1 VRSIAGAKKDIQFGW
16 ASGMAVLPDGGMLV
30 SDYTGRRIVELNK
43 EGKVVNELRIGPRT
57 VASLAVAA
65 P

>member
-1 VRSIAGAKKDIQFGW
+1 
-16 ASGMAVLPDGGMLV
+16 MLI

-57 VASLAVAA
+57 VASLAVAT